1 MYIQE
6 IYCYLFVD
14 AETIASISTTFFDV
28 LTVYSLNF
36 SPAGKGPLILWQVRQ
51 KIFTRG
57 ALSQGEGGIGVR
69 DMAPPFLGNL
79 GAKFSEM
86 SFPHFKTYFT
96 QIGRCYLK
104 TII

>member
-6 IYCYLFVD
+6 INCYLFVD

>member
-6 IYCYLFVD
+6 INCYLFVD

-51 KIFTRG
+51 KFSRG
-57 ALSQGEGGIGVR
+57 VHFPRGKGV
-69 DMAPPFLGNL
+69 L
-79 GAKFSEM
+79 E
-86 SFPHFKTYFT
+86 
-96 QIGRCYLK
+96 
-104 TII
+104 